1 MLEILIKELQY
12 LIGILVAV
20 LLGFAIGF
28 ERKLRYKE
36 AGIRTHTIV
45 CVGAALIMVVNKY
58 AFEGQQADASRVAA
72 QIVSGIGFLGAGII
86 MFRGQK
92 MHGLTTAAGIWAT
105 AGVGMAAGAGL
116 YIVAVGA
123 TIIIIAVQCI
133 CHINC
138 RLFSTKRFYQVRIAF
153 RNTEDESTKVKEL
166 FEAEH
171 FNSLSIKREGENTV
185 YHAVLN
191 TDKEYSSQ
199 MLNKIM
205 ADNPFILSVERCDE
219 E

>member
-1 MLEILIKELQY
+1 MLETLIKELQY

-45 CVGAALIMVVNKY
+45 CVGAALIMVVSKY

-72 QIVSGIGFLGAGII
+72 QIV
-86 MFRGQK
+86 
-92 MHGLTTAAGIWAT
+92 
-105 AGVGMAAGAGL
+105 
-116 YIVAVGA
+116 
-123 TIIIIAVQCI
+123 
-133 CHINC
+133 
-138 RLFSTKRFYQVRIAF
+138 RIAF

-166 FEAEH
+166 FDAEH